1 MNVTFFHK
9 TFEFNVPQDVI
20 SKCLKACELLDKE
33 EEVFKKTKQDFD
45 ITSDELFPLIAL
57 SAVIKQTSSNID
69 NVDKSEDT
77 HTITI
82 KLPSFNNISSMLEVK
97 VKTNSINEQNIINSA
112 AKILSNCEM
121 CKASFEQE
129 DADLY
134 RVAVLNVL
142 IEQLW

>member
-57 SAVIKQTSSNID
+57 SALVKQTPSNID
-69 NVDKSEDT
+69 NELKNDDI

-82 KLPSFNNISSMLEVK
+82 KLPSFNDISAMLDIK
-97 VKTNSINEQNIINSA
+97 IKTNPSCEQLMRIAA
-112 AKILSNCEM
+112 AKISSNCEIF
-121 CKASFEQE
+121 KARFNEE
-129 DADLY
+129 DTDLY
-134 RVAVLNVL
+134 RMAVVNVL
-142 IEQLW
+142 IEQL